1 MYDSLVAQRLAENN
15 KMYDSA
21 LKQRL
26 DAVMSKERVLDKAPE
41 KYTPVCQG
49 MEFEPFGVYTIFRSI
64 FTKYSDR
71 GDGPFQ
77 LNIDGNLLPC
87 DKKTYVVLRTLMDV
101 GVSKSM
107 ARAMACRELFVD
119 IVRTHTEAGLTI
131 EEAVQA
137 LVFGDDYYKNEIVRA
152 CLDCLFSEKEQVK
165 LRLRSILGNEYDD
178 RVVAAIGDPTDV
190 DELDKAIKQAYKKV
204 CLNPEFRVKKNL
216 GRAVNVARYVKEGFA
231 L

>member
-49 MEFEPFGVYTIFRSI
+49 MEFEPFGVYAIFRSL
-64 FTKYSDR
+64 FAKYYDR
-71 GDGPFQ
+71 GDGPFS
-77 LNIDGNLLPC
+77 LNIDGNTISC
-87 DKKTYVVLRTLMDV
+87 DKQTYVVLRTLMDV

-119 IVRTHTEAGLTI
+119 IVRTHGESGLTI
-131 EEAVQA
+131 DDAISA

-152 CLDCLFSEKEQVK
+152 CLDCLFTEKEQVQ
-165 LRLRSILGNEYDD
+165 LRLKSMLGTEYDD
-178 RVVAAIGDPTDV
+178 RIISAIGDPTDV
-190 DELDKAIKQAYKKV
+190 DELDKAIKQAYKKI
-204 CLNPEFRVKKNL
+204 CINPEFRVKKNL
-216 GRAVNVARYVKEGFA
+216 GRAINIARYVKAGFT